1 MRATKFMLFALFGIW
16 SALSSAAVR
25 AENGS
30 PAKSDN
36 GGAEQE
42 VSPSVKISSE
52 MVRSYINWIVQQT
65 GWPAANVP
73 PIKITSFAH
82 LRELSGLSS
91 EAEWIRPAAFY
102 SKGEHV
108 IYLADSW
115 NKDDLVD
122 QSILVHELV
131 HHLQIEDQIQFA
143 CWGRYEAKAYEL
155 QIQWLRT
162 QGVKD
167 PHKLLHASKTSID
180 TLAECP

>member
-1 MRATKFMLFALFGIW
+1 MRATKFMLFSFCLIW
-16 SALSSAAVR
+16 STLSSAAVR

-30 PAKSDN
+30 PAKSDK
-36 GGAEQE
+36 GRAEQE
-42 VSPSVKISSE
+42 VTSSVKISSE
-52 MVRSYINWIVQQT
+52 TVRSYINWIVQQT

-73 PIKITSFAH
+73 LIKITSFAH

-131 HHLQIEDQIQFA
+131 HHLILGLPGVVPAAGGVPIIVGGKVIGA
-143 CWGRYEAKAYEL
+143 IGVSGATPL
-155 QIQWLRT
+155 QDHQS
-162 QGVKD
+162 VPK
-167 PHKLLHASKTSID
+167 PASR
-180 TLAECP
+180 L